1 MLKKVINMRKLNV
14 LIIGAAFLAGTLI
27 ALEGPAKVVDDVYEE
42 GIVLVT
48 PVELNASFVN
58 KSFDISQLISKE
70 IVYSPMSANLK
81 EVVVLAERKKNYE
94 PNYFSKK
101 ECDIANSSSVERLIE
116 RMTLFRLPIPLF
128 EITPPE
134 VPNCIKTCNT

>member
-1 MLKKVINMRKLNV
+1 MLKKVINMGKLNILMV
-14 LIIGAAFLAGTLI
+14 AAAFLAGALI
-27 ALEGPAKVVDDVYEE
+27 ALEGPTKAISNVYEE
-42 GIVLVT
+42 ELVLVT
-48 PVELNASFVN
+48 PVELNTSFVN

-81 EVVVLAERKKNYE
+81 EVVILAERKKSYE
-94 PNYFSKK
+94 PNYFVKK

-134 VPNCIKTCNT
+134 IPNCIKTCNT